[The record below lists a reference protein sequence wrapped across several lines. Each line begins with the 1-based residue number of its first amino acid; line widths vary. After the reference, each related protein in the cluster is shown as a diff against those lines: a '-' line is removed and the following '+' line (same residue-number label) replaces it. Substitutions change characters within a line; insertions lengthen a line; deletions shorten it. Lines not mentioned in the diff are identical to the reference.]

1 MRIYFIAPAYPLRG
15 GIAQYTALL
24 YKKMQ
29 ERGHEVKIISFK
41 RQYPEFLFPGKTQ
54 KESGKQ
60 IIRTD
65 SEAIID
71 TLNPLTWLKA
81 FAKIKAE
88 RPDLLIFKYWLPL
101 FAPCYITISL
111 LVRLFTEYKVLY
123 ICDNIIPHEKRL
135 GDTVLTKIALRYSDY
150 FIVLSDAV
158 QGDLLRFRPDAV
170 YRKVPH
176 PVYDLFHTNY
186 DKITARRKLK
196 IQKERVILFFGYIR
210 AYKGLHLILQ
220 AMPYVLK
227 HIDITLVVA
236 GEFYDSKEKYTDLIE
251 ELNLNYHVEI
261 FDSFIPDE
269 EVGTYFAAADAVVL
283 PYISATQSGIAQIAY
298 NFDKPVIAT
307 DVGGLSEVVVNE
319 KTGYIVR
326 PEDPEAFADAI
337 VKFYSQN
344 KNREFVSNVKVEKG
358 KYSWDRMAE
367 AVENL
372 LATGSSRS
380 SKRGESR

>member
-1 MRIYFIAPAYPLRG
+1 
-15 GIAQYTALL
+15 
-24 YKKMQ
+24 
-29 ERGHEVKIISFK
+29 
-41 RQYPEFLFPGKTQ
+41 
-54 KESGKQ
+54 
-60 IIRTD
+60 
-65 SEAIID
+65 
-71 TLNPLTWLKA
+71 
-81 FAKIKAE
+81 
-88 RPDLLIFKYWLPL
+88 
-101 FAPCYITISL
+101 
-111 LVRLFTEYKVLY
+111 
-123 ICDNIIPHEKRL
+123 
-135 GDTVLTKIALRYSDY
+135 
-150 FIVLSDAV
+150 
-158 QGDLLRFRPDAV
+158 
-170 YRKVPH
+170 
-176 PVYDLFHTNY
+176 
-186 DKITARRKLK
+186 
-196 IQKERVILFFGYIR
+196 
-210 AYKGLHLILQ
+210 
-220 AMPYVLK
+220 MP
-227 HIDITLVVA
+227 

>member
-1 MRIYFIAPAYPLRG
+1 M
-15 GIAQYTALL
+15 
-24 YKKMQ
+24 
-29 ERGHEVKIISFK
+29 IS
-41 RQYPEFLFPGKTQ
+41 
-54 KESGKQ
+54 
-60 IIRTD
+60 
-65 SEAIID
+65 
-71 TLNPLTWLKA
+71 
-81 FAKIKAE
+81 
-88 RPDLLIFKYWLPL
+88 
-101 FAPCYITISL
+101 
-111 LVRLFTEYKVLY
+111 
-123 ICDNIIPHEKRL
+123 
-135 GDTVLTKIALRYSDY
+135 
-150 FIVLSDAV
+150 
-158 QGDLLRFRPDAV
+158 LRFRPDAV

-210 AYKGLHLILQ
+210 KYKGLHLILQ
-220 AMPYVLK
+220 ALPYVLK
-227 HIDITLVVA
+227 RKDITLIVA
-236 GEFYDSKEKYTDLIE
+236 GEFYDSKERYTDLIE
-251 ELNLNYHVEI
+251 ELNIESHVQI
-261 FDSFIPDE
+261 FDGFIPDE
-269 EVGTYFAAADAVVL
+269 EVGIYFAAADAVVL
-283 PYISATQSGIAQIAY
+283 PYISATQSGIVQIAY

-344 KNREFVSNVKVEKG
+344 KNQEFVSNVKVEKG

-367 AVENL
+367 AIENL